1 MKKQIVQVIGI
12 IFIYF
17 ILSVFSIASF
27 NIPNSGFEIE
37 NNTPQLSNKQSDN
50 LEAMVIES
58 SPDIDLNTYRQ
69 KYNNQD
75 IIARLE
81 IPNLFNILITQ
92 TSNNDYYLNHSLSKE
107 KDNKGTEFMDYRNTI
122 HSKQINIY
130 GHNSRTYDLPFR
142 KLENFLN
149 KDFFNQ
155 NKYIILQTEKER
167 RIYEISAI
175 KEVNKDTEHMNINY
189 HGSKFVSHVSEL
201 LNNAINKRNLDYD
214 EDSNILILQTC
225 SYDQDDSYYIIV
237 AIEIE

>member
-17 ILSVFSIASF
+17 ILSVFIIASF

-107 KDNKGTEFMDYRNTI
+107 KDTKGTEFMDYRNTI

-142 KLENFLN
+142 KLENFLD

-175 KEVNKDTEHMNINY
+175 KEVNNDPEHMNINY
-189 HGSKFVSHVSEL
+189 HGSKFVSHVSGL